1 MDREEILDSFKASG
15 SADVKFSAEM
25 FQHEKIKQ
33 EENFD
38 GWDAAAWIINYLE
51 YFTPTVSGVYIAI
64 VFSSSQP
71 VCYHIFFNISQ

>member
-1 MDREEILDSFKASG
+1 MTYPNTFFNRKICLLFSSSKMDREEILDSFKASG

-38 GWDAAAWIINYLE
+38 GWDAAA
-51 YFTPTVSGVYIAI
+51 
-64 VFSSSQP
+64 
-71 VCYHIFFNISQ
+71 